1 MNDPLSRLLAV
12 ELGTVPRLQPRALWR
27 SAGGKTG
34 ADATPG
40 IIEEHVEREWS
51 NGTPTGV
58 VQTRRI
64 DGRTHQ
70 PIESSR
76 PLDSARVPSATVA
89 FTPPSELNPRGP
101 LGAPSALQ
109 PPTAPNAGALDAG
122 ALDAGALDA
131 GALDAGALD
140 AGVPN
145 AGVLGTVALGIG
157 APGAAAPSLEGAPS
171 LRRDRLPG
179 GAGVPLERSTAQ
191 APRSK
196 PFGAGSPSASA
207 PVGAVERFADGPS
220 AAAPGDAPAL
230 ASAAPVPPL
239 LSQRASALE
248 QVGGSDTQGTSFRDV
263 SSGRAAF
270 SSAPRPIGAAE
281 PWTRPVESGAP
292 DVTRALVAPP
302 SEGPSP
308 AASRDERAPSA
319 AAWASPFVV
328 DALLS
333 GAQAPFAASHGAPSA
348 SAPNATL
355 HAAPESGGLV
365 DAISPAGTVS
375 VSAGV
380 PRITARAGAPAP
392 NPAPFQL
399 GAGGLAEAIHA
410 LAASA
415 GALPPANAAPASAS
429 RASAAPVVRVRIGRI
444 DIHAP
449 MATASSEPSAP
460 RAEPVRAGLSLD
472 ALLRLREES

>member
-89 FTPPSELNPRGP
+89 FTHPSALNPRGP

-109 PPTAPNAGALDAG
+109 PPTAPDAG

-131 GALDAGALD
+131 GALDT
-140 AGVPN
+140 GVPN

-196 PFGAGSPSASA
+196 PFGAGSSSASA

-220 AAAPGDAPAL
+220 AEAPGDAPEPAI
-230 ASAAPVPPL
+230 AAPVPPL
-239 LSQRASALE
+239 LSQRASALG

-263 SSGRAAF
+263 SSGQAAV
-270 SSAPRPIGAAE
+270 SSAPPPIGAAE
-281 PWTRPVESGAP
+281 RWTRPVESGAP
-292 DVTRALVAPP
+292 YVTRALVAPP
-302 SEGPSP
+302 SESPSA
-308 AASRDERAPSA
+308 AASRDERAHSA

-333 GAQAPFAASHGAPSA
+333 GAEAPFAASHGAPSA

-365 DAISPAGTVS
+365 NAISPAGTVS
-375 VSAGV
+375 ASAGV
-380 PRITARAGAPAP
+380 SPITARAGAPAP